1 MLRGSLL
8 ISAMAIAVCAG
19 PVFAAKNDSDN
30 NAKTDN
36 GSGVRVTEVRDWSQV
51 DKDRDGY
58 VTPAEMESYL
68 QQYAARKANN
78 NEAASATEDAGGDGA
93 DENSGQ

>member
-1 MLRGSLL
+1 MLRESLL
-8 ISAMAIAVCAG
+8 VSAMVIAACAG
-19 PVFAAKNDSDN
+19 SAFAADNDSGNDAKADN
-30 NAKTDN
+30 T
-36 GSGVRVTEVRDWSQV
+36 SSVRVTEVRDWSQV

-78 NEAASATEDAGGDGA
+78 NEAASADDRATSD
-93 DENSGQ
+93 NKSK